1 MQEKPLRVR
10 ARKSESKAAPAP
22 KSKPATSEASGKTPG
37 HKIFPRNLTAQAD
50 YLVPGNPVISRP
62 EDAVANCFPG
72 LELDVRNLDRR
83 FFPGL
88 VFNFVSFTVEKVRG
102 MHYGAKLAYV
112 DVPEDPDLGLDPD
125 TTARLFN
132 SLGITRE
139 EIQTLYDD
147 ITNKSDQ
154 LSDGKWYLDWVK
166 QGKARLSVGSL
177 DGGEV
182 WRVLRGL
189 EPGRVHIG
197 LRKKEGKKRGS
208 RVTLKGWRRLYA
220 DPKTGVIS
228 GAYQPGELMQGL
240 CSPWQH
246 DFRDCA
252 CHYWPAN
259 HPDVVL
265 GEIYPG
271 EPTLPGGDSLESA
284 RNVRLDWL
292 REDRSLGLASAA
304 LNTIPR
310 NRPYQMDHFRINHD
324 WQNLDI
330 VVEGREVGSVYVPSA
345 LENANPF
352 GSFDDLIDEL
362 RIWLAPLELTLIFEY
377 LYARFSV
384 RTSEEVKKH
393 IGDEKLASIV
403 DFVRYNL
410 LLIATSEM
418 HHLRWAN
425 ELLWKLC
432 NERGLPF
439 KPVLEVC
446 EMVPKSPLAPSFD
459 KDTAKAID
467 SYVTIEHKIEFHP
480 ANLKAPTKAA
490 LAEFEANSKN
500 KGDSGYRERAL
511 RPLSKNVI
519 SDFIALEHPSSF
531 IDGAYARVIATL
543 RQANYSPDLVDVA
556 TRIASEG
563 MEHERHFIDINTAL
577 APYHESEYLRPD
589 LQVGTKD
596 NAADALREIGRIVE
610 SLRKAYGVA
619 GQNRLE
625 DTNPDIAAARAAMS
639 ELLKI
644 GEDLGSDGIGI
655 PFFLPWESRSS
666 GSSRR

>member
-1 MQEKPLRVR
+1 
-10 ARKSESKAAPAP
+10 
-22 KSKPATSEASGKTPG
+22 
-37 HKIFPRNLTAQAD
+37 
-50 YLVPGNPVISRP
+50 
-62 EDAVANCFPG
+62 
-72 LELDVRNLDRR
+72 
-83 FFPGL
+83 
-88 VFNFVSFTVEKVRG
+88 
-102 MHYGAKLAYV
+102 
-112 DVPEDPDLGLDPD
+112 
-125 TTARLFN
+125 
-132 SLGITRE
+132 
-139 EIQTLYDD
+139 
-147 ITNKSDQ
+147 
-154 LSDGKWYLDWVK
+154 
-166 QGKARLSVGSL
+166 
-177 DGGEV
+177 
-182 WRVLRGL
+182 
-189 EPGRVHIG
+189 
-197 LRKKEGKKRGS
+197 
-208 RVTLKGWRRLYA
+208 
-220 DPKTGVIS
+220 
-228 GAYQPGELMQGL
+228 
-240 CSPWQH
+240 
-246 DFRDCA
+246 
-252 CHYWPAN
+252 
-259 HPDVVL
+259 
-265 GEIYPG
+265 
-271 EPTLPGGDSLESA
+271 
-284 RNVRLDWL
+284 
-292 REDRSLGLASAA
+292 
-304 LNTIPR
+304 
-310 NRPYQMDHFRINHD
+310 MDHFRINHD